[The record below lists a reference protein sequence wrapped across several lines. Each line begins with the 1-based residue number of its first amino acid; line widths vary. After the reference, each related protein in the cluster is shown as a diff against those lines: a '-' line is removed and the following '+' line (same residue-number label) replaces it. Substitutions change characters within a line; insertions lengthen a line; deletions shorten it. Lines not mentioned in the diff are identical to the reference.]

1 MVMLPIEL
9 ISATDPFLLK
19 ARETFNITK
28 FVTEKRQG
36 VTEIEHGLNLDE
48 GQQQCPQRGL
58 L

>member
-9 ISATDPFLLK
+9 ISAKDPFLFK

-28 FVTEKRQG
+28 FVTEKHHG

-48 GQQQCPQRGL
+48 GQQ
-58 L
+58 

>member
-9 ISATDPFLLK
+9 ISAKDPFLLK

-48 GQQQCPQRGL
+48 GQQ
-58 L
+58 